1 MNLNQLTIRV
11 SNLEQ
16 SIAFYEL
23 LGLTLIVKDTHYARF
38 ECPSGDTTFSVHQ
51 EGVMSKDSGA
61 WVYFEVEDVDD
72 KISELI
78 RKGISIEAIP
88 EDKPWLWR
96 EARLLDPDNNWII
109 IYHAG
114 DNRKNPPWRIN

>member
-16 SIAFYEL
+16 SLAFYEL
-23 LGLTLIVKDTHYARF
+23 LGLTLIVKDTLYARF
-38 ECPSGDTTFSVHQ
+38 ECPTGDATFSIHQ
-51 EGVMSKDSGA
+51 EGTVAKDAGA
-61 WVYFEVEDVDD
+61 WIYFEVDDVDD
-72 KISELI
+72 KIRELI

-109 IYHAG
+109 VYHAG
-114 DNRKNPPWRIN
+114 QNRKNPPWRIN